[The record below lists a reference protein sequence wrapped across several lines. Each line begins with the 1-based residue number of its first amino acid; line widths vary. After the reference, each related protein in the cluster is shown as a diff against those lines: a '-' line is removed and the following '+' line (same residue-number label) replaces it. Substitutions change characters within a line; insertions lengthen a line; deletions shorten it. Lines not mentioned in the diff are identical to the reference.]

1 MSTNESAARC
11 PRCGVALAADAP
23 EGLCPRCL
31 VALSLGTQTEM
42 PDGGA
47 GPAAASVEPAPGPAP
62 APAEI
67 APFFPQLEVIECLG
81 RGGMGAVYK
90 ARQPRLDRFV
100 ALKILLHRP
109 GAGAQEGAFEERFSR
124 EARALAKLNHPDI
137 VAVYDYGE
145 AGGYP
150 FLIMEYVDGLT
161 LRQLLRN
168 GKLPPEEALAIV
180 PKICEA
186 LQYAHQQG
194 IVHRDIKPEN
204 ILLDR
209 QGRVKIADFGIAKLL
224 GPVASENLTQDR
236 QVIGTPQYMAPEQI
250 ERPAKVDHRADIYSL
265 GVVFYEM
272 LTGELP
278 LGRFQPPSRKV
289 AVDVRLDQVVLH
301 ALDKEPERR
310 YQHASQVKR
319 DVETIAEAPAPSALG
334 SPAGLSPAT
343 AAAQLQVRG
352 PAAGLLITGILCWI
366 TVPVIVAALWLAP
379 RMGARIATEI
389 ATGTGFV
396 APVAALLFSV
406 LMIVGALRM
415 RRLEAYGLAKTAAI
429 LAIIVS
435 PGNLVGLP
443 IGIWALIVLA
453 RPDVR
458 AAFRARFSGSA
469 PGSAVRDGSTA
480 ATAETVPVRGRWN
493 WGEVLLSLAVQV
505 AAALPLWFFMVFLMP
520 RFVEI
525 YKDMGVALP
534 PVVVS
539 AIRAVRFLGDS
550 REWLIPLM
558 LGVSLL
564 VGLLVRRIDRR
575 LLWTWAVLVVLGV
588 AAFTVMVFT
597 SANLPVTSLTRHLAP
612 HTPGNDRVV
621 VEDLSLRL
629 LAAMRDSEDDV
640 LRSLAADEVK
650 GWGDALPQFAFEIRE
665 RSRQATGRPLDLRA
679 TETRLDGR
687 FAVVKCTA
695 PDDPNG
701 TCLVLYFVKTDRGWK
716 NWMLRNSPPAIP
728 LERYAK
734 ERPPVG
740 R

>member
-11 PRCGVALAADAP
+11 PRCGAALARDAP

-31 VALSLGTQTEM
+31 VALSLATQTEI

-47 GPAAASVEPAPGPAP
+47 GPAAASVETAPGPAP
-62 APAEI
+62 TPAEI
-67 APFFPQLEVIECLG
+67 APFFPQLEIIECLG

-100 ALKILLHRP
+100 ALKILLRRP
-109 GAGAQEGAFEERFSR
+109 GAGAQEGAFEERFGR

-161 LRQLLRN
+161 LRQLLQN
-168 GKLPPEEALAIV
+168 GKLPPDDALAIV

-250 ERPAKVDHRADIYSL
+250 EQPTKVDHRTDIYSL

-319 DVETIAEAPAPSALG
+319 DVETIAETPAPSVPGGAAARAPTTG
-334 SPAGLSPAT
+334 
-343 AAAQLQVRG
+343 AAQLEVRG

-366 TVPVIVAALWLAP
+366 TVPAIAAALWLGP
-379 RMGARIATEI
+379 RMGVAITAVAGFAT
-389 ATGTGFV
+389 
-396 APVAALLFSV
+396 PVAALIFSV
-406 LMIVGALRM
+406 LMIVGAFRM

-429 LAIIVS
+429 LAIVVS

-453 RPDVR
+453 RPEVR
-458 AAFRARFSGSA
+458 AAFRARSSGAALPSA
-469 PGSAVRDGSTA
+469 LTDGSPPAAARTA
-480 ATAETVPVRGRWN
+480 PARGPWN

-505 AAALPLWFFMVFLMP
+505 AAALPLWFFMMYLMP

-525 YKDMGVALP
+525 YKDMDVALP
-534 PVVVS
+534 PVAVS
-539 AIRAVRFLGDS
+539 AIQAVRFLGHW
-550 REWLIPLM
+550 REWLIPLL
-558 LGVSLL
+558 LGASFLI
-564 VGLLVRRIDRR
+564 GLLARLIDRR
-575 LLWTWAVLVVLGV
+575 LLWTWVVLVVLGV
-588 AAFTVMVFT
+588 AALTVWILIAASV
-597 SANLPVTSLTRHLAP
+597 SLPLVSRSQTPPAAAP
-612 HTPGNDRVV
+612 ATDRVI

-629 LAAMRDSEDDV
+629 LAAMRDQEDDV
-640 LRSLAADEVK
+640 LRSLAAEEVK

-665 RSRQATGRPLDLRA
+665 RFRQATGRPLDLRA

-687 FAVVKCTA
+687 YAVVRCTG
-695 PDDPNG
+695 PDELNG
-701 TCLVLYFVKTDRGWK
+701 SSLVLYFVKTDRGWK
-716 NWMLRNSPPAIP
+716 NWMLRNAPPALP
-728 LERYAK
+728 LDRCVE